1 VNSIPIDDDAAY
13 RRTESH
19 IALLTLTLGAIAAL
33 PVGYFDGWRWGA
45 GIFIGALL
53 AWFNFRWL
61 KQGVDALAQASTA
74 QAEQKKASVP
84 ISTYFKVLLR
94 YGLIG
99 LAVYVIF
106 KYLNV
111 PVLSM
116 VFGLC
121 ALGAATFVVSV
132 HSIFRSAE

>member
-1 VNSIPIDDDAAY
+1 VNLPAIDDSSY
-13 RRTESH
+13 RRTESR
-19 IALLTLTLGAIAAL
+19 ISLLTLTLGAVVAV
-33 PVGYFDGWRWGA
+33 PVAYVHGWRWGA

-61 KQGVDALAQASTA
+61 KQGVDALAQASTV

-84 ISTYFKVLLR
+84 VATYFKAMFR

-116 VFGLC
+116 VLGLC
-121 ALGAATFVVSV
+121 ALGAAIFVVSV

>member
-1 VNSIPIDDDAAY
+1 MNSRAIDDSTY

-19 IALLTLTLGAIAAL
+19 ISRLTLVLGVLAAP
-33 PVGYFDGWRWGA
+33 PVGYFYGWRWGA
-45 GIFIGALL
+45 GIFIGSAL
-53 AWFNFRWL
+53 AWLNFRWL
-61 KQGVDALAQASTA
+61 QQGGDALAQSSTA
-74 QAEQKKASVP
+74 QADTRKATVP
-84 ISTYFKVLLR
+84 VATYFKVLLR

-116 VFGLC
+116 VLGLC

>member
-1 VNSIPIDDDAAY
+1 MNPPAIDDPTY
-13 RRTESH
+13 RRTESR
-19 IALLTLTLGAIAAL
+19 ISLLTLTLGAIAAL
-33 PVGYFDGWRWGA
+33 PVGYFYGWRWGA

-74 QAEQKKASVP
+74 QADSKKATVP
-84 ISTYFKVLLR
+84 IATYFKALFR
-94 YGLIG
+94 YGLIA

-106 KYLNV
+106 EYLNV

-116 VFGLC
+116 VLGLC

-132 HSIFRSAE
+132 HSIFRSAD

>member
-1 VNSIPIDDDAAY
+1 MNAPAIDDSTY
-13 RRTESH
+13 RRTESR
-19 IALLTLTLGAIAAL
+19 IALLTLTLGAAAAV
-33 PVGYFDGWRWGA
+33 PVAYVYGWRWGA
-45 GIFIGALL
+45 GIFVGALL

-74 QAEQKKASVP
+74 QADQKKASVP
-84 ISTYFKVLLR
+84 IATYFKVLCR

-111 PVLSM
+111 PALSM
-116 VFGLC
+116 VLGLC